1 MRAAYC
7 EAVARFATH
16 SNPVE
21 RPVPSF
27 MLQAQ
32 LDDVEADDNY
42 EQLWTRPVGEDL
54 FEVCCIPFF
63 AYDLALGD
71 VVRAQDGVIRSV
83 ERRSGN
89 GVVRIAVKQAED
101 VEDMHV
107 HIHDLLG
114 RLEYLCEWFAPGY
127 VAVSVEPERAHDEL
141 FAGIAD
147 LGEAVEV
154 ERIFV

>member
-1 MRAAYC
+1 
-7 EAVARFATH
+7 VAKFATH

-27 MLQAQ
+27 MLQAR
-32 LDDVEADDNY
+32 LSDVGADGHNF
-42 EQLWTRPVGEDL
+42 EQMWSKRVGEDL

-71 VVRAQDGVIRSV
+71 VVRADPSGDCVIQSV

-89 GVVRIAVKQAED
+89 GLVRVAVKRPED
-101 VEDMHV
+101 LEAMHV
-107 HIHDLLG
+107 RLHDLIG

-127 VAVSVEPERAHDEL
+127 VAVNLEPDRIHDEL
-141 FAGIAD
+141 FAGLTA

-154 ERIFV
+154 ERILV